1 MIQAKRN
8 IWFRI
13 RSQHYLEWWNS
24 DLNTDRENIMV
35 PILKLDDHD
44 EEKEI
49 EFELSWLLSLTL
61 QERFQLMFRK
71 TKELI
76 ELLERNGHRR
86 PDQITRRS

>member
-1 MIQAKRN
+1 MRPVWRTCRN
-8 IWFRI
+8 RNAETSI
-13 RSQHYLEWWNS
+13 RTEGK
-24 DLNTDRENIMV
+24 NTMA
-35 PILKLDDHD
+35 PILKLADHD

-61 QERFQLMFRK
+61 QERFQLMLKK

-86 PDQITRRS
+86 PDQIIKRT

>member
-1 MIQAKRN
+1 MA
-8 IWFRI
+8 
-13 RSQHYLEWWNS
+13 
-24 DLNTDRENIMV
+24 
-35 PILKLDDHD
+35 PILKLNDHN

-61 QERFQLMFRK
+61 QERFQLMSKK

-86 PDQITRRS
+86 PDQIIKRT